1 MSTKTTFKRVAL
13 VAVAALGIGMLSAIP
28 SNAATTFTD
37 TTVYS
42 AGTQIVGGQATVQ
55 ITTDTLT
62 TNIVVTGVGSVV
74 SASTGSATTSGTPS
88 SGSYTITSIG
98 TNNIVLTSSAT
109 GTQTI
114 TATPLNQSN
123 GAPGTAVTK
132 TITWIAGAPN
142 TVVNHSTAFIG
153 AVGTEVLADATLTPA
168 ATVSSTA
175 IGQIDVRQ
183 YSDSGTTP
191 TATGSTLATTV
202 SIAGAGSVSTTS
214 SGGATGPSVTIP
226 AGGGAANRFTFYVY
240 PNGVAGTGTITVSVG
255 GVTVSTKSV
264 TFAGTLASYTAT
276 PTKTIIPVG
285 GTDAVAIKGLDSN
298 GNAATI
304 GTYYVTSSNTAV
316 ATVPSSVTPGGT
328 SGTATVT
335 GVAVGTATITVANA
349 SSSPT
354 ITKTF
359 TVTVG
364 KATIKTLTMATDKT
378 SYAAGEKITLTVT
391 AKGSDGT
398 AIGDGTYAAF
408 GTAGVTSN
416 VAVQNSLPGQNVTFA
431 GGVATYVVYAPI
443 ADATVVLTATEG
455 TATDNVAAG
464 GTAATITTSFDVANA
479 SNSAAVDAANAAT
492 DAANYAADAA
502 DAATTAAQEATAA
515 AQAAQDSADAAT
527 AAVVALGLRVNVLM
541 ASVRAQLTSLS
552 NLLVRIIK
560 KTHA

>member
-28 SNAATTFTD
+28 SNAATTFAD
-37 TTVYS
+37 VTVYS
-42 AGTQIVGGQATVQ
+42 AGTQIVGGQATVA

-74 SASTGSATTSGTPS
+74 SAAGTLTGTPSTGS
-88 SGSYTITSIG
+88 YTLTAAQ
-98 TNNIVLTSSAT
+98 TANIILTSAVV

-142 TVVNHSTAFIG
+142 TVVNHSTSFIG
-153 AVGTEVLADATLTPA
+153 AVGAEVVANATLTPA
-168 ATVSSTA
+168 ATAASTA

-191 TATGSTLATTV
+191 TATASTLATSVTI
-202 SIAGAGSVSTTS
+202 SGAGSVSTTS
-214 SGGATGPSVTIP
+214 SGGATGPSVTIA
-226 AGGGAANRFTFYVY
+226 AGGGAANRFTFFVY
-240 PNGVAGTGTITVSVG
+240 ANGVAGTGTITVAVG
-255 GVTVSTKSV
+255 GVTVATHTV
-264 TFAGTLASYTAT
+264 VFAGTLASYTAT
-276 PTKTIIPVG
+276 PTKTIIGVG
-285 GTDAVAIKGLDSN
+285 STDPVAIKGLDSN

-335 GVAVGTATITVANA
+335 GVAVGTAVITVANA
-349 SSSPT
+349 STSPT

-364 KATIKTLTMATDKT
+364 KATLKTVTITTDKT
-378 SYAAGEKITLTVT
+378 SYAAGEKITLTVHGI
-391 AKGSDGT
+391 GSDGT
-398 AIGDGTYAAF
+398 AVGDGALNAF

-416 VAVQNSLPGQNVTFA
+416 VAVQGSLPATSVTFA

-455 TATDNVAAG
+455 TSTDNVIAG